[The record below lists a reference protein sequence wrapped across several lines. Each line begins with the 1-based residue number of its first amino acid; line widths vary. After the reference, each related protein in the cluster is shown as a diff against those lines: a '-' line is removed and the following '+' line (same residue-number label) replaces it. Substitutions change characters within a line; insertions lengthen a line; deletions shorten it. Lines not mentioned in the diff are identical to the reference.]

1 MKLKHGKRIWPLLL
15 AALLFFIGVASIL
28 YPFFSNLLS
37 VMTADTVISDY
48 KDEVKDMSHDDIEAL
63 IEEAHLFN
71 KRLYEGTVNKDDARC
86 LSIANDLISYLDIP
100 SISVYLPVYYGTSEE
115 VLSKGCGYLENTSLP
130 VGGVNTH
137 CVIAGHTGLPTADM
151 LTNLDRLKIGD
162 LFYIHTLNDVLAY
175 RVDKI
180 QAVLPDM
187 TDALRILPGR
197 DIVTLLTC
205 TPYGVNDHRLLV
217 RGTRVPYDPEDE
229 TPDLSPLPVTE
240 DERNAEIARQTA
252 FIVVIV
258 LASVIV
264 FVTACFLLGTDSKK
278 HKNTRHI
285 DTVSIDEKREE

>member
-15 AALLFFIGVASIL
+15 AALLFFIGVASII
-28 YPFFSNLLS
+28 YPFFSNLMS

-48 KDEVKDMSHDDIEAL
+48 KDEVKDMSNDDIEDL
-63 IEEAHLFN
+63 MKEAHLFN
-71 KRLYEGTVNKDDARC
+71 KKLYEGKVNKDDARC
-86 LSIANDLISYLDIP
+86 LSIVNDLISYLDIP

-115 VLSKGCGYLENTSLP
+115 VLNKGCGYLENTSLP
-130 VGGVNTH
+130 VGGENTH

-151 LTNLDRLKIGD
+151 LTDLDRLKIGD

-175 RVDKI
+175 RVDNI

-217 RGTRVPYDPEDE
+217 RGTRVPYDPKDE
-229 TPDLSPLPVTE
+229 TPDLSPLPVSE
-240 DERNAEIARQTA
+240 DERFAEVMRQVA
-252 FIVVIV
+252 FIAVIV
-258 LASVIV
+258 IASIV
-264 FVTACFLLGTDSKK
+264 VFIIACVLLGNDRKN
-278 HKNTRHI
+278 HKNTS
-285 DTVSIDEKREE
+285 DTDKDNADEKREG